1 MPVVSSVLSL
11 PALKVC
17 KQSGCSGIA
26 TAYDGYCKE
35 CTSYRDLRSYNSRPS
50 ASRMKDPI
58 GIELEMHQ
66 PSNLKYL
73 TSITPYVCSDISLD
87 GHEYAYSGEI
97 KAVGSIQ
104 NILKKAADI
113 TQRARLAGN
122 VVSSKCGFHVHCSLP
137 SNFTGYSAVRYHVI
151 CQTTEGQNLV
161 NFIKAIEP
169 YFFDIMPPSRKN
181 NKYCKS
187 VTINSDLISG
197 AFNHHGWFS
206 FSKKVPTFEIRIHP
220 GTTNPWKVMAWI
232 EVCMKIRE
240 YVHSI
245 LNGNEI
251 PNETWDTVKK
261 FSDVMPMNSLGYRYL
276 VARERS
282 SILKKF
288 VF

>member
-1 MPVVSSVLSL
+1 MPAVSSVLSL

-17 KQSGCSGIA
+17 KKSGCSGIA

-50 ASRMKDPI
+50 ASRMTDPI

-66 PSNLKYL
+66 DNDLKYL
-73 TSITPYVCSDISLD
+73 TSISPYVCRDGSL
-87 GHEYAYSGEI
+87 GGEYRYAGEI
-97 KAVGSIQ
+97 KAVASAS

-137 SNFTGYSAVRYHVI
+137 TNCNYYSTIRYHVI
-151 CQTTEGQNLV
+151 NQTTEGKNLT

-181 NKYCKS
+181 NSFCRS
-187 VTINSDLISG
+187 VSINSELING
-197 AFNHHGWFS
+197 AFTHYGWFS
-206 FSKKVPTFEIRIHP
+206 FSDRVPTFEIRIHP

-276 VARERS
+276 VAREGS